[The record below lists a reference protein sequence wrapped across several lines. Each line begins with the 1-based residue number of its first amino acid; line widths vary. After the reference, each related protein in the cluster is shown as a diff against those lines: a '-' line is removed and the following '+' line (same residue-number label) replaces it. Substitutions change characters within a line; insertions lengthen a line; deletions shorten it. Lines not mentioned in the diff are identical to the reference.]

1 MKGVAIVL
9 LLATAVHGA
18 VHQEN
23 PVTKVV
29 ELIQELKAKIEADGK
44 AEQKVYDKFACW
56 CEKTTARK
64 ASAIEEAKTSIEELS
79 EKVLNLKGKTA
90 TLKAE
95 IAQLEKDISG
105 NIEGTKEATTIRE
118 KETADYNK
126 ERSDLE
132 QAIGALERAIGIL
145 TGAGEK
151 PASALQQ
158 AQILSVANGVRSA
171 LRFAPSEFGG
181 DDRKEVEKFVRD
193 PMSFI
198 PHPIDAAKK
207 ASLVAAKQVVQIHQK
222 SKFDPKGVYDD
233 EKKDM
238 SSALDALDSSIGRY
252 AQYTNAG
259 SADTQTDDKQMVED
273 FVKDP
278 TENHPKQSLAE
289 VKNPFGDYAPASGAI
304 QGMLKGMYDSMTS
317 DLESKNADQAI
328 KQKQFEELTATK
340 NAELKT
346 LKATLEK
353 KKETLGEDTKTMTD
367 SEVERDETQAQLKA
381 DEKFF
386 EETKSACKTKA
397 DDWAERS
404 RLRTEEL
411 AGINK
416 AIEILTS
423 DEAQAT
429 FGRATSM
436 LLQSSQKTITKSA
449 SPRRDE
455 AARVLKIVA
464 KKHHSLRMSAM
475 AALIQSSTEGH
486 FDAVISE
493 VDKLIAE
500 LRAEEQDD
508 IDLRDYCQDAENKV
522 ENEIEDLQHKAT
534 NIQGLIDRLNAKKK
548 EIQGDI
554 KKTES
559 DIAATE
565 DAMAEALSIRNS
577 ENEDFKAALKDD
589 TDAVALLASAIDAMT
604 SFSKNNKL
612 GLLAKKEDPEY
623 AVDPDKAP
631 ETFSEP
637 YGGRSSEGGGITSI
651 LGYIKEDLENEIG
664 VSKKAEAEAQK
675 EFEEQRA
682 AATEVLTDLK
692 AKKTS
697 LETMEAETD
706 EKIADAGEDKAE
718 VLTRKENK
726 QKYRES
732 LKPKCDWMKGAFQE
746 RRDKRREEMNGL
758 LESKA
763 SLAGKAQ
770 EEAQAGIKMFMQKS

>member
-1 MKGVAIVL
+1 MKAAFFLVAL
-9 LLATAVHGA
+9 VHA
-18 VHQEN
+18 SVQKEN

-29 ELIQELKAKIEADGK
+29 ELIQELKAKIEADGE

-64 ASAIEEAKTSIEELS
+64 AGAIEEAKTSIEELS

-95 IAQLEKDISG
+95 IAQLEKDIAG

-118 KETADYNK
+118 KETADYNQ

-158 AQILSVANGVRSA
+158 AEILSVAAGVRGA
-171 LRFAPSEFGG
+171 LRFAPSDVSA
-181 DDRKEVEKFVRD
+181 DDKKMVEQFVHD
-193 PMSFI
+193 PMQFYG
-198 PHPIDAAKK
+198 H
-207 ASLVAAKQVVQIHQK
+207 
-222 SKFDPKGVYDD
+222 PKG
-233 EKKDM
+233 
-238 SSALDALDSSIGRY
+238 
-252 AQYTNAG
+252 
-259 SADTQTDDKQMVED
+259 
-273 FVKDP
+273 
-278 TENHPKQSLAE
+278 SLAQ

-304 QGMLKGMYDSMTS
+304 QGMLKGMYDAMTS

-340 NAELKT
+340 NSELAT

-353 KKETLGEDTKTMTD
+353 KKETLGSDTKTMTD

-386 EETKSACKTKA
+386 EETKSACKAKA

-436 LLQSSQKTITKSA
+436 LLQSSQKNVAK
-449 SPRRDE
+449 SPRKDK
-455 AARVLKIVA
+455 AYHALKGVAR
-464 KKHHSLRMSAM
+464 KHHSLRMAAM
-475 AALIQSSTEGH
+475 AAMVQTATEGH
-486 FDAVISE
+486 FDVVICS
-493 VDKLIAE
+493 VDKMIAE
-500 LRAEEQDD
+500 LRQEEQDD
-508 IDLRDYCQDAENKV
+508 IDLRDYCQDEEDKTS
-522 ENEIEDLQHKAT
+522 NEIEDLEHKMT

-548 EIQGDI
+548 EIQADI
-554 KKTES
+554 KQTES

-565 DAMAEALSIRNS
+565 DAMAEALSTRNS

-589 TDAVALLASAIDAMT
+589 MDAVALLASAIDAMT
-604 SFSKNNKL
+604 AFYKNNKLPL
-612 GLLAKKEDPEY
+612 GLLAKKGKQPEY
-623 AVDPDKAP
+623 SVDPDKAP

-651 LGYIKEDLENEIG
+651 MGYIKEDLENEIG
-664 VSKKAEAEAQK
+664 TSKKAEAASQ
-675 EFEEQRA
+675 
-682 AATEVLTDLK
+682 
-692 AKKTS
+692 KTS
-697 LETMEAETD
+697 RTRLEP
-706 EKIADAGEDKAE
+706 
-718 VLTRKENK
+718 V
-726 QKYRES
+726 
-732 LKPKCDWMKGAFQE
+732 
-746 RRDKRREEMNGL
+746 RR
-758 LESKA
+758 
-763 SLAGKAQ
+763 
-770 EEAQAGIKMFMQKS
+770 

>member
-1 MKGVAIVL
+1 MKFALLSAVL
-9 LLATAVHGA
+9 VNAAA
-18 VHQEN
+18 HQDN

-64 ASAIEEAKTSIEELS
+64 AGAIEEAKTSIEELS
-79 EKVLNLKGKTA
+79 ETVLNLKGKTA

-105 NIEGTKEATTIRE
+105 NIEGTKESTTIRE
-118 KETADYNK
+118 KETADYNQ

-158 AQILSVANGVRSA
+158 AEILSVAAGVRGT
-171 LRFAPSEFGG
+171 LRFAPSDVSA
-181 DDRKEVEKFVRD
+181 DDRKMVEKFAHD
-193 PMSFI
+193 PMQFYG
-198 PHPIDAAKK
+198 H
-207 ASLVAAKQVVQIHQK
+207 
-222 SKFDPKGVYDD
+222 PKG
-233 EKKDM
+233 
-238 SSALDALDSSIGRY
+238 
-252 AQYTNAG
+252 
-259 SADTQTDDKQMVED
+259 
-273 FVKDP
+273 
-278 TENHPKQSLAE
+278 SLAQ

-340 NAELKT
+340 NAELAT

-386 EETKSACKTKA
+386 EETKSACKAKA

-436 LLQSSQKTITKSA
+436 LLQSTLTHKKTTSPAKTKA
-449 SPRRDE
+449 YLALR
-455 AARVLKIVA
+455 IVA
-464 KKHHSLRMSAM
+464 KKHHSLRMAAM
-475 AALIQSSTEGH
+475 AALVQTATEGH
-486 FDAVISE
+486 FDVVIGS

-534 NIQGLIDRLNAKKK
+534 NIQGLIDRLEAKKK
-548 EIQGDI
+548 EIQADI

-565 DAMAEALSIRNS
+565 DAMAEALSTRNS
-577 ENEDFKAALKDD
+577 ENEDFKASLKDD

-604 SFSKNNKL
+604 SFYTNNKLPL

-664 VSKKAEAEAQK
+664 TSKKAEAASQK

-682 AATEVLTDLK
+682 AATQVLSDLN

-697 LETMEAETD
+697 LEGMEAETD
-706 EKIADAGEDKAE
+706 EKIADATEDKE
-718 VLTRKENK
+718 STLTMKENK
-726 QKYRES
+726 EKYRES
-732 LKPKCDWMKGAFQE
+732 LKPKCDWMKGAFDT
-746 RRDKRREEMNGL
+746 RREKRRQEMDGL
-758 LESKA
+758 LQAKA
-763 SLAGKAQ
+763 SLAGA
-770 EEAQAGIKMFMQKS
+770 AAGFLQKN

>member
-1 MKGVAIVL
+1 M
-9 LLATAVHGA
+9 
-18 VHQEN
+18 
-23 PVTKVV
+23 
-29 ELIQELKAKIEADGK
+29 
-44 AEQKVYDKFACW
+44 
-56 CEKTTARK
+56 
-64 ASAIEEAKTSIEELS
+64 
-79 EKVLNLKGKTA
+79 
-90 TLKAE
+90 
-95 IAQLEKDISG
+95 
-105 NIEGTKEATTIRE
+105 
-118 KETADYNK
+118 
-126 ERSDLE
+126 
-132 QAIGALERAIGIL
+132 
-145 TGAGEK
+145 
-151 PASALQQ
+151 
-158 AQILSVANGVRSA
+158 
-171 LRFAPSEFGG
+171 
-181 DDRKEVEKFVRD
+181 VEKFVHD
-193 PMSFI
+193 PMQFYG
-198 PHPIDAAKK
+198 H
-207 ASLVAAKQVVQIHQK
+207 
-222 SKFDPKGVYDD
+222 PKG
-233 EKKDM
+233 
-238 SSALDALDSSIGRY
+238 
-252 AQYTNAG
+252 
-259 SADTQTDDKQMVED
+259 
-273 FVKDP
+273 
-278 TENHPKQSLAE
+278 SLAQ

-340 NAELKT
+340 NAELAT

-386 EETKSACKTKA
+386 EETKSACKAKA

-436 LLQSSQKTITKSA
+436 LLQSSQTQKTA
-449 SPRRDE
+449 SP
-455 AARVLKIVA
+455 AKAKAYQALKTVA
-464 KKHHSLRMSAM
+464 KKHHSLRMAAM
-475 AALIQSSTEGH
+475 AAMVQTATEGH
-486 FDAVISE
+486 FDVVIGS
-493 VDKLIAE
+493 VDKMIAE

-548 EIQGDI
+548 EIQADI
-554 KKTES
+554 KQTES

-565 DAMAEALSIRNS
+565 DAMAEALSTRNS

-589 TDAVALLASAIDAMT
+589 MDAVALLASAVDAMT
-604 SFSKNNKL
+604 SFYKNNKLPL

-637 YGGRSSEGGGITSI
+637 YGGRSSEGGGIVSI

-664 VSKKAEAEAQK
+664 TSKKAEAASQK

-682 AATEVLTDLK
+682 AATQVLNDLNT
-692 AKKTS
+692 KKTT
-697 LETMEAETD
+697 LEGMEAETD
-706 EKIADAGEDKAE
+706 EKIADATEDKE
-718 VLTRKENK
+718 STLTMKENK
-726 QKYRES
+726 EKYRES
-732 LKPKCDWMKGAFQE
+732 LKPKCDWMKGAFDT
-746 RRDKRREEMNGL
+746 RREKRRTEMDGL
-758 LESKA
+758 LQAKA
-763 SLAGKAQ
+763 SLAGA
-770 EEAQAGIKMFMQKS
+770 AAGASFLQKS